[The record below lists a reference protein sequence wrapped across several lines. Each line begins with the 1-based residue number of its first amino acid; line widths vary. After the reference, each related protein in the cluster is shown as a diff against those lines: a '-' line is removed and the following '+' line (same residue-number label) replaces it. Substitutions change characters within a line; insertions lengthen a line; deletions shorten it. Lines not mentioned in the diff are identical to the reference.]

1 MQIRETFLRLLRSE
15 NIREEKRELKYC
27 NFFIISLLYLSGLVA
42 DLAQSGR
49 ATES

>member
-1 MQIRETFLRLLRSE
+1 MPSKGQKFTRRKTLIKT
-15 NIREEKRELKYC
+15 YC